1 MMKVSIKVNKLE
13 EEQSLSGL
21 FQSMILKRLGEYN
34 ILQEVQIEVQNTDD
48 SRVPIKVSLK
58 SCLINGEI
66 VNSSAASINYLSAF
80 TQALSRM
87 ERQMQKRILVR
98 RA

>member
-1 MMKVSIKVNKLE
+1 MTKVSIKVNKLE

-80 TQALSRM
+80 TQALARM